1 MWRSTTPTKIPAAA
15 AQRSSSI
22 CSSKRFLLASKRW
35 PHPQQSPPRV
45 RKKCPLP
52 ERPRSLPLS
61 ISNNKNP
68 ACSLGNGCSTFAEIP
83 REAEER
89 EIQAGAESVCPA
101 SPAGGWRGD
110 SAIGGG
116 QEGFHGGGPLAGP
129 ARGFAVSAGP
139 ASS

>member
-68 ACSLGNGCSTFAEIP
+68 ACSLGNGCSTVAEIP
-83 REAEER
+83 REAEAR
-89 EIQAGAESVCPA
+89 EIQAGAESVMLGFT
-101 SPAGGWRGD
+101 GGEVVGGRESGVVGKRVGF
-110 SAIGGG
+110 GGG
-116 QEGFHGGGPLAGP
+116 
-129 ARGFAVSAGP
+129 RIN
-139 ASS
+139 